1 MDNYFSKIKEKEFE
15 EHIAPVLLAEDTAAI
30 AEKFLAL
37 ECSKNKKLFK
47 NLETPQKECI
57 LNLCK
62 KQDFVAIKPRV
73 FGATTLLACYL
84 AGRLMANSSKENY
97 NSLVILPNGCMADE
111 LWKKLRCIMELY
123 SVIYHVCYSHHM
135 IVKGRSVKILSSKS
149 DSLYTNL
156 CSVLYDEII
165 FDEAV
170 FIEKDII
177 DAVCLSTKDT
187 RKVFITTPSEKG
199 NDFSKYVSENH
210 IYQNIR
216 WYELERYQE
225 FGLFFYKTEK
235 MEKPT
240 KEQIEAKLKDGW
252 QVCSKR
258 YDEMKKLLG
267 DKAITELN
275 DYTYGRKEKN

>member
-1 MDNYFSKIKEKEFE
+1 MDDYFYKIKEKEFE
-15 EHIAPVLLAEDTAAI
+15 EHIAPVLLAEDVAAI
-30 AEKFLAL
+30 AEKFIVS
-37 ECSKNKKLFK
+37 ECSKKGNLFK
-47 NLETPQKECI
+47 SLETPQKEYI

-62 KQDFVAIKPRV
+62 KQDFVAIKPRI

-97 NSLVILPNGCMADE
+97 KSLVILPNISMADE
-111 LWKKLRCIMELY
+111 LWKKLRTIMTLY
-123 SVIYHVCYSHHM
+123 GVIYDVCYSHHM
-135 IVKGRSVKILSSKS
+135 IVKDRSVKILSSKS
-149 DSLYTNL
+149 DNLYTNL
-156 CSVLYDEII
+156 CSVMYDEII
-165 FDEAV
+165 FDEAA

-177 DAVCLSTKDT
+177 DAVCLTTPDT
-187 RKVFITTPSEKG
+187 RRVFITTPSDKG
-199 NDFSKYVSENH
+199 VDFSKYVSENH

-235 MEKPT
+235 MKKPT

-252 QVCSKR
+252 QICSKR

-267 DKAITELN
+267 DKAIIELN
-275 DYTYGRKEKN
+275 DFIYGRKEKN